1 MGGKAKDPN
10 KAAMKAQRDQ
20 LKRLDRIDV
29 PELQEY
35 MLQAPELVGLLD
47 AEQIGD
53 SALEDIST
61 DPRLRQ
67 AQLQTL
73 SDLEQE
79 SEEGLTAMD
88 RLQMEELM
96 DQAGAQ
102 GQAQRAAIQAQM
114 ERQGLG
120 NSGAALAA
128 KLQGSQGSANALRKQ
143 AMQMLAQSGDRR
155 RQARRDRANLAGQM
169 EGQDFSRQAQVA
181 SARDAINRAN
191 AMNRQQVNQ
200 LNLAARQ
207 NIANQ
212 QTNTANMQAGMAN
225 QLAQQNFQNQLSK
238 ATGQGSVANS
248 MSQIA
253 ANTPAKPSAFQAALG
268 GAAQGAAIGS
278 AVPGIGTGI
287 GAAVGG
293 LGGLLGA
300 EDGAVAY
307 QDGGLVEGGVPV
319 DRKALEAHQKQEAN
333 FKRKYM
339 KKIHSELLGED
350 NPNGKYIKAEDGA
363 LAQTNYQD
371 PKFPVG
377 TRITPDFSGLPVE
390 YGGGAKSP
398 SLKELRQ
405 AQGQYDAKQK
415 REDELY
421 GAGVVASGKTKLEEG
436 QSLDDLRSEKADT
449 EMAGKLTKGLG
460 ALNKLLGAEPQQKR
474 RLDLGQF
481 NMEMPENVMNQVSPV
496 DYGNPFVQSA
506 EDGALIQAMEESGE
520 LTEEA
525 TDFASPDDRQSAVYS
540 ILSDAMNRMKGQEIP
555 MSPEEDM
562 MQKLQAMQEVP
573 AMEDGG
579 TYQAQ
584 DGSLMFTSDG
594 MGDIVEGDSFERD
607 RVDAKLN
614 SGEMV
619 LNAAQQQRLM
629 DMLRGEISSDD
640 LGDEDIVEGVPR
652 DYQED
657 LMEGGDDK
665 DVQAKGMNRLLD
677 MLGRK

>member
-10 KAAMKAQRDQ
+10 KAAMKAQREQ
-20 LKRLDRIDV
+20 AKRLDAINLA
-29 PELQEY
+29 ELEEY
-35 MLQAPELVGLLD
+35 TLKNPELVGLLD
-47 AEQIGD
+47 AEQIEKSGL
-53 SALEDIST
+53 SGIQL
-61 DPRLRQ
+61 DPRLEA
-67 AQLQTL
+67 AQFQTL
-73 SDLEQE
+73 ADLEQE
-79 SEEGLTAMD
+79 AQEGMSAMD

-102 GQAQRAAIQAQM
+102 GQSQRAAIQAQM
-114 ERQGLG
+114 ERQGLSG
-120 NSGAALAA
+120 SGAALAA
-128 KLQGSQGSANALRKQ
+128 QLQGAQGSSNALRKQ

-155 RQARRDRANLAGQM
+155 RQARRDRANLSGEM
-169 EGQDFSRQAQVA
+169 ERQDFSRQAQVA
-181 SARDAINRAN
+181 SAQDTINRVN
-191 AMNRQQVNQ
+191 AMNRQNAAQI
-200 LNLAARQ
+200 NLAARQ

-212 QTNTANMQAGMAN
+212 RTNTANMQSAMAN
-225 QLAQQNFQNQLSK
+225 QIAQQNFNNALAK
-238 ATGQGSVANS
+238 ASGQGSVANS

-253 ANTPAKPSAFQAALG
+253 ANSPAKPSAFQAALG

-293 LGGLLGA
+293 IGGLLGA
-300 EDGAVAY
+300 EDGAIAY
-307 QDGGLVEGGVPV
+307 QDGGVVEGGVPV
-319 DRKALEAHQKQEAN
+319 DRRALEAHQKQEAN

-350 NPNGKYIKAEDGA
+350 KKVKMQDG
-363 LAQTNYQD
+363 
-371 PKFPVG
+371 G
-377 TRITPDFSGLPVE
+377 ITPDFSGLPVE
-390 YGGGAKSP
+390 YGGGSKVP
-398 SLKELRQ
+398 SLEDLRK

-436 QSLDDLRSEKADT
+436 QTLDDLRSEKADT

-562 MQKLQAMQEVP
+562 MQKLQAMQQVP